1 MAAAARAGVADL
13 SLPRRSCGVTA
24 PSAGRSMTP
33 GGRPRLARCGACGG
47 GDVGEAAEEGVQGG
61 PAVVDCGAFLVGERD
76 GGEHALQ
83 LREARFLRDGHVS
96 VQRAVIQLV
105 GLCEPPGQIDVESRF
120 GYLIRW
126 WQAGSTR
133 LVGGNSGDQGG
144 PWLAGRA
151 ADDTWPDADPQAART
166 AVPGTRRALT
176 SRISIFRARPMITTS
191 VGNLG
196 RAVS

>member
-1 MAAAARAGVADL
+1 MGPAHPSGPLLTTPPEACLFRGWRTKDGDCPASTVSPCSAARQMAAAARAGVADL

-126 WQAGSTR
+126 WQAGST
-133 LVGGNSGDQGG
+133 
-144 PWLAGRA
+144 PAGR
-151 ADDTWPDADPQAART
+151 WQLR
-166 AVPGTRRALT
+166 
-176 SRISIFRARPMITTS
+176 
-191 VGNLG
+191 
-196 RAVS
+196 